1 LARLRLKI
9 RKMCVVKIYVD
20 IEEVVVTTIEIKRV
34 LGELREIPHE
44 PMKE

>member
-1 LARLRLKI
+1 
-9 RKMCVVKIYVD
+9 VVKIYVD

-34 LGELREIPHE
+34 LGELREILYE

>member
-1 LARLRLKI
+1 
-9 RKMCVVKIYVD
+9 MCVVKIYVD

-34 LGELREIPHE
+34 LEELREIPHE